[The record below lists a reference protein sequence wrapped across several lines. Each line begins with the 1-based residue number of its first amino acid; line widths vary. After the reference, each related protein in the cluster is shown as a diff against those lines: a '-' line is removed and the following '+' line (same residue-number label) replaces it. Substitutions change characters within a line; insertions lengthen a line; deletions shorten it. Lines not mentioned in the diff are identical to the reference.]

1 MNDVFG
7 GRQGPTPFNG
17 PSGTWLRHVMMLL
30 ILLAPAQAL
39 GADFEFETT
48 PLTIDSAAGRFA
60 FEVELAATA
69 EQRRQGLMFR
79 DSLEDDHGM
88 LFDFGRTAPVTMWM
102 RNTYI
107 PLDMLFIDA
116 DGQIRRI
123 VENTQPLSDAVIGS
137 GGPVRAV
144 LELRGGMSAE
154 LGIQP
159 GDQVVHAMFPAP

>member
-1 MNDVFG
+1 MNDFLGV
-7 GRQGPTPFNG
+7 GRRGPDQ
-17 PSGTWLRHVMMLL
+17 SRAWLWRVAVLL
-30 ILLAPAQAL
+30 ILLTPAHAP
-39 GADFEFETT
+39 GADLELETA
-48 PLTIDSAAGRFA
+48 PLTIDSATGRFE

-79 DSLEDDHGM
+79 DSLEDDRGM

-116 DGQIRRI
+116 DGQIHRI

-137 GGPVRAV
+137 GGSVRAV
-144 LELRGGMSAE
+144 LELRGGVSAE

-159 GDQVVHAMFPAP
+159 GDRVIHPMFLTP

>member
-1 MNDVFG
+1 MNDFLGVERYG
-7 GRQGPTPFNG
+7 PGR
-17 PSGTWLRHVMMLL
+17 SGVWLRRVAVLL
-30 ILLAPAQAL
+30 ILLAPAHAP
-39 GADFEFETT
+39 GADLEFETV
-48 PLTIDSAAGRFA
+48 PLTIDSTTGKLE

-88 LFDFGRTAPVTMWM
+88 LFDFGRTGPVTMWM

-123 VENTQPLSDAVIGS
+123 VEHTQPLSDAVIGS

-144 LELRGGMSAE
+144 LELRGGVSDE
-154 LGIQP
+154 LGIEP
-159 GDQVVHAMFPAP
+159 GDRVIHPTFPTP

>member
-1 MNDVFG
+1 MV
-7 GRQGPTPFNG
+7 
-17 PSGTWLRHVMMLL
+17 LL
-30 ILLAPAQAL
+30 TLLAPAHAP
-39 GADFEFETT
+39 GADLEFETA
-48 PLTIDSAAGRFA
+48 PLTINSATGRFK
-60 FEVELAATA
+60 FKVELAATA

-144 LELRGGMSAE
+144 LELRGGVSDE

-159 GDQVVHAMFPAP
+159 GDQVIHPIFPTP

>member
-1 MNDVFG
+1 MNDFLGVERYG
-7 GRQGPTPFNG
+7 LGR
-17 PSGTWLRHVMMLL
+17 SGVWLRRVAVLL
-30 ILLAPAQAL
+30 ILLAPAQAP
-39 GADFEFETT
+39 GADLEFETA
-48 PLTIDSAAGRFA
+48 PLTIDSTTGKLE

-88 LFDFGRTAPVTMWM
+88 LFDFGRTGPVTMWM

-144 LELRGGMSAE
+144 LELRGGVSDE

-159 GDQVVHAMFPAP
+159 GDRVIHPTFPTP

>member
-1 MNDVFG
+1 MNDFLAV
-7 GRQGPTPFNG
+7 GRRRPRR
-17 PSGTWLRHVMMLL
+17 SGAWLWRLVVLL
-30 ILLAPAQAL
+30 ILLAPGHTP
-39 GADFEFETT
+39 GADLDFETA
-48 PLTIDSAAGRFA
+48 PLTIESITGSFE
-60 FEVELAATA
+60 FEVELASTA

-79 DSLEDDHGM
+79 ESLEDDRGM

-102 RNTYI
+102 RNTFI

-116 DGQIRRI
+116 DGQIHRI

-144 LELRGGMSAE
+144 LELRGGVSAE

-159 GDQVVHAMFPAP
+159 GDQVIHPMFSTP